1 MVFTPLSTFHSV
13 SPDNPGIEQGGQGHI
28 QPGKIEIVNLISTNG
43 IKIPARGDQ
52 SLGKQTITFKSTT
65 MCPNSVD
72 NGIGIDQPCQF
83 TQRLINNKMNPII
96 FSRGQRGNKP
106 FGLHE
111 IPEPGKLYNQ

>member
-1 MVFTPLSTFHSV
+1 
-13 SPDNPGIEQGGQGHI
+13 
-28 QPGKIEIVNLISTNG
+28 
-43 IKIPARGDQ
+43 
-52 SLGKQTITFKSTT
+52 
-65 MCPNSVD
+65 MCPDSVD
-72 NGIGIDQPCQF
+72 NDIGIDQPCQF